1 MTFWRS
7 RILLTLLCLLT
18 FATSASAEGWT
29 LWLQQVI
36 YGLDG
41 KVYGRPSFSWLAQ
54 GSFQTV
60 ELCYER
66 LWPVTRQALKDDP
79 SLESIGDTSPDVT
92 LYKQTPAL
100 SYSNYF
106 CLPDTVVPWA
116 LPKQWVLWEHH
127 SIWAVPANRWLR
139 AYWTPASAYATEARC
154 KKRERPWRRVELP
167 DDAGKAV
174 VTFKSFKC
182 FPDTVD
188 PRGPKGK

>member
-1 MTFWRS
+1 MTS
-7 RILLTLLCLLT
+7 QLLLALLCLLT

-41 KVYGRPSFSWLAQ
+41 TLYGRPGTSWLAQ

-60 ELCYER
+60 ELCDER
-66 LWPVTRQALKDDP
+66 LWAVTRQALKDDP
-79 SLESIGDTSPDVT
+79 SLESIGDTPLDSVT
-92 LYKQTPAL
+92 LYKNTPAP
-100 SYSNYF
+100 SYSNYY
-106 CLPDTVVPWA
+106 CRPDSATLPWA
-116 LPKQWVLWEHH
+116 LPKRWVLWEHR
-127 SIWAVPANRWLR
+127 SIWAVPGNRWLR
-139 AYWTPASAYATEARC
+139 AYRIPAAAYGTEARC
-154 KKRERPWRRVELP
+154 KKRERPWRRFELP

-188 PRGPKGK
+188 PRGPKD